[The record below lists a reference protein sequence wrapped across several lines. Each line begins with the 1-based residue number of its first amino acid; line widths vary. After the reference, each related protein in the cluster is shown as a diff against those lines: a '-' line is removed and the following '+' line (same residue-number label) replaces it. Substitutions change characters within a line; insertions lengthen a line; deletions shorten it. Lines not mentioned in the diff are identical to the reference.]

1 MKVESID
8 QEKLEDSGETL
19 TEVVLSG
26 VESLC
31 ILSRVMIK
39 AIGRPGVDSDL
50 EFLGSGDRWV
60 IAWTYP
66 RLSIEDVRDLLDRTL
81 QNS

>member
-1 MKVESID
+1 MKVESIH
-8 QEKLEDSGETL
+8 QEQLEDSSDTL

-60 IAWTYP
+60 IAWTFPYLP
-66 RLSIEDVRDLLDRTL
+66 IEDLQDLLEKTL
-81 QNS
+81 AVS

>member
-1 MKVESID
+1 MKIESIYR
-8 QEKLEDSGETL
+8 EKLADGEETL
-19 TEVVLSG
+19 TEVVLTG

-39 AIGRPGVDSDL
+39 AIGKPGVDSDL

-66 RLSIEDVRDLLDRTL
+66 HLPLEDVQDLLARTL
-81 QNS
+81 LSS

>member
-1 MKVESID
+1 MKVESIY
-8 QEKLEDSGETL
+8 QEKLADGEETL
-19 TEVVLSG
+19 TEVVLTG

-31 ILSRVMIK
+31 ILSRVIIK
-39 AIGRPGVDSDL
+39 AIGKPGVDSDL

-66 RLSIEDVRDLLDRTL
+66 HLPLEDVQDLLTRTL
-81 QNS
+81 LSS

>member
-1 MKVESID
+1 MRVESIY
-8 QEKLEDSGETL
+8 QEKLEDREETL

-31 ILSRVMIK
+31 ILSRVIIK

-66 RLSIEDVRDLLDRTL
+66 HLSLEDVEDLLNRTL
-81 QNS
+81 LSS

>member
-1 MKVESID
+1 MKVESIY
-8 QEKLEDSGETL
+8 QEKLDDSDEIL

-39 AIGRPGVDSDL
+39 AIGRPGIDSDL

-66 RLSIEDVRDLLDRTL
+66 FLSLENVQDLLDRTL
-81 QNS
+81 QTS

>member
-1 MKVESID
+1 MRVESIY
-8 QEKLEDSGETL
+8 QEKLEDREETL

-31 ILSRVMIK
+31 ILSRVIIK

-66 RLSIEDVRDLLDRTL
+66 HLSLEDVEDLLHRTL
-81 QNS
+81 LSS

>member
-1 MKVESID
+1 MKVESIY
-8 QEKLEDSGETL
+8 QEKLAEGEETL
-19 TEVVLSG
+19 TEVVLTG

-39 AIGRPGVDSDL
+39 AIGKPGVDSDL

-66 RLSIEDVRDLLDRTL
+66 HLPLEDVQDLLARTL
-81 QNS
+81 P

>member
-1 MKVESID
+1 MKVESIY
-8 QEKLEDSGETL
+8 QEKLDDTDETL

-26 VESLC
+26 VDSLC

-66 RLSIEDVRDLLDRTL
+66 HLPLEAVQDLLDKTL
-81 QNS
+81 PLS

>member
-1 MKVESID
+1 MKVESIH
-8 QEKLEDSGETL
+8 QETLENGSDTL

-60 IAWTYP
+60 IAWTFP
-66 RLSIEDVRDLLDRTL
+66 NLPLEEVRDLLDRSL
-81 QNS
+81 QAA

>member
-1 MKVESID
+1 MKVESIY
-8 QEKLEDSGETL
+8 QEKLEDNSGTL

-60 IAWTYP
+60 IAWTFP
-66 RLSIEDVRDLLDRTL
+66 NLPVDEVRDLLDRTL
-81 QNS
+81 QMS